1 MVEAVGH
8 ADGGLDPVV
17 GRLEPGVGVSQL
29 DRAQD
34 VGPAPPDLLASSTI
48 SGMREWDA
56 RNTQWFSSPRA
67 CSTGC
72 LSRVLNSSL
81 NCQAR

>member
-1 MVEAVGH
+1 MSLSQALNQF
-8 ADGGLDPVV
+8 AQNL
-17 GRLEPGVGVSQL
+17 GRYPSLALEYPSWIVRRMSG
-29 DRAQD
+29 RRRRIF
-34 VGPAPPDLLASSTI
+34 LASSTI

-81 NCQAR
+81 NC

>member
-34 VGPAPPDLLASSTI
+34 VGLYFVKSV
-48 SGMREWDA
+48 
-56 RNTQWFSSPRA
+56 F
-67 CSTGC
+67 
-72 LSRVLNSSL
+72 RV
-81 NCQAR
+81 

>member
-34 VGPAPPDLLASSTI
+34 VGPAPPDLFGEFDDLGDAAMRGLEPPAVQLSFGPVGGSPSRVC
-48 SGMREWDA
+48 SG
-56 RNTQWFSSPRA
+56 S
-67 CSTGC
+67 
-72 LSRVLNSSL
+72 LSRHE
-81 NCQAR
+81 R